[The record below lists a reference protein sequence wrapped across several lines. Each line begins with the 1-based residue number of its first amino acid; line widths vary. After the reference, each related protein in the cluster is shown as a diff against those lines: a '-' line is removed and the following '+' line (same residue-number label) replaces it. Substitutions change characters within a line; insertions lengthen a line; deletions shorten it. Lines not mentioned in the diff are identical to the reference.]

1 MQQGSKERDTVG
13 LERVIFEARFQ
24 NGYLYW
30 DNCGKIWRT
39 LTDIR
44 PDLEMGQ
51 VTTDQATLQIE
62 GEGITIS
69 FSHQRFGIHQDYP
82 KNLDVYK
89 KFAGQSFNSVI
100 DNLKIE
106 EFSRIGNRYQ
116 YIVKHNDRDEVT
128 DFFKEKN
135 IFTIPKRLIHP
146 MNKITEPHV
155 KFTLE
160 RDNMSIIVQI
170 GYFSRDLKATVQK
183 PLKIDTS
190 SFISKGI
197 SIDIDS
203 ASTNIIRRGTLDVAE
218 FIAVQEKSVR
228 RIIDYILT

>member
-1 MQQGSKERDTVG
+1 MMAKS
-13 LERVIFEARFQ
+13 LFEARFQ

-30 DNCGKIWRT
+30 DNCGKIWRS

-51 VTTDQATLQIE
+51 VTPDQATFQIE
-62 GEGITIS
+62 DEGINIS
-69 FSHQRFGIHQDYP
+69 FSHQRFGIHQEYP
-82 KNLDVYK
+82 RNLDIYK
-89 KFAGQSFNSVI
+89 KFASQSFNVVI
-100 DNLKIE
+100 DYLQVE

-116 YIVKHNDRDEVT
+116 YIVKHDERDEVT
-128 DFFKEKN
+128 DYLKEKN
-135 IFTIPKRLIHP
+135 IFIVPKKLIHP
-146 MNKITEPHV
+146 TNKIAEPHV
-155 KFTLE
+155 KFIIE
-160 RDNMSIIVQI
+160 RDNMSIIVQM

-203 ASTNIIRRGTLDVAE
+203 ASTNVIKRGTLDVAE

>member
-1 MQQGSKERDTVG
+1 MRVLFTDLI

-30 DNCGKIWRT
+30 DNCGRIWRT

-44 PDLEMGQ
+44 PDLEMVS
-51 VTTDQATLQIE
+51 VTPDQATFQLE
-62 GEGITIS
+62 EEGINIS
-69 FSHQRFGIHQDYP
+69 FSHQRFGVHQDYP
-82 KNLDVYK
+82 KNLGIYK
-89 KFAGQSFNSVI
+89 KITDQSFNIVA
-100 DNLKIE
+100 DHLRLD

-116 YIVKHNDRDEVT
+116 YVIKHEDRDEVT
-128 DFFKEKN
+128 EFFKEKD
-135 IFTIPKRLIHP
+135 IFIIPKRLIHST
-146 MNKITEPHV
+146 NKIVEPHV
-155 KFTLE
+155 KFLIE
-160 RDNMSIIVQI
+160 RDNMSAIVQM
-170 GYFSRDLKATVQK
+170 GFFSRDLKVNVQK
-183 PLKIDTS
+183 PLKIDTR

-203 ASTNIIRRGTLDVAE
+203 ASTNIIKRGTLDVAE